1 VDDHVRDT
9 PLGQCTSSAK
19 KFGEALGRARKKKI
33 RLQLKSTKHRQDE
46 APDSIPHRLS
56 AMAVNYVLHESA
68 VGYSIYEV
76 VRQADSIGVDLPEV
90 RESMNDVS
98 KFSKLVQL
106 VSFNPWQ
113 YVSSPTRLC

>member
-1 VDDHVRDT
+1 
-9 PLGQCTSSAK
+9 
-19 KFGEALGRARKKKI
+19 
-33 RLQLKSTKHRQDE
+33 
-46 APDSIPHRLS
+46 
-56 AMAVNYVLHESA
+56 MAVNYVLHESA

-113 YVSSPTRLC
+113 